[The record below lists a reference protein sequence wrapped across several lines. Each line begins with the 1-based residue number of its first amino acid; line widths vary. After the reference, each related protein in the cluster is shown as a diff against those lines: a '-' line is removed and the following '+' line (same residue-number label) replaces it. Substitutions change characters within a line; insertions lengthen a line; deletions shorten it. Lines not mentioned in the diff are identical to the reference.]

1 MCNMEDLSDR
11 DPYVS
16 HVWNTDRHAFAAKQL
31 QMKIFGVHFV
41 FEIVFMQSRL
51 CIQSWEVVIKR
62 GLFMVFKVLRGGV
75 NPYGQPEKVKSKKTV
90 FVLTTS
96 LIFEQSL

>member
-1 MCNMEDLSDR
+1 
-11 DPYVS
+11 
-16 HVWNTDRHAFAAKQL
+16 
-31 QMKIFGVHFV
+31 
-41 FEIVFMQSRL
+41 
-51 CIQSWEVVIKR
+51 
-62 GLFMVFKVLRGGV
+62 MVFTVLRGGV